1 MTTGTQFSVSH
12 SRNPLAIAGV
22 VLVATAAL
30 FALFV
35 VLLDQGQLLSPVM
48 GEVARSANYVHEF
61 THDARHL
68 LGAPCH

>member
-1 MTTGTQFSVSH
+1 MTTGTQFSDSH
-12 SRNPLAIAGV
+12 PWNPLAIAGA
-22 VLVATAAL
+22 VLIAVAAL
-30 FALFV
+30 FVLFV
-35 VLLDQGQLLSPVM
+35 ALLDQGQLLSPVV

>member
-1 MTTGTQFSVSH
+1 MTTGTQLNLSH
-12 SRNPLAIAGV
+12 QHSPLAVAGV
-22 VLVATAAL
+22 VLVAVAAL

-35 VLLDQGQLLSPVM
+35 ALLDQGQLLAPVM
-48 GEVARSANYVHEF
+48 GDVARSANYIHEF

>member
-1 MTTGTQFSVSH
+1 MTTRMQVTMSH
-12 SRNPLAIAGV
+12 ARGPLSAAGA

-35 VLLDQGQLLSPVM
+35 VLLDQGQLLSPVL